1 MAENNFYYEKSYKDM
16 TITELKANIRYRT
29 NQLNIELYDHP
40 EYKDNYAVSQ
50 AITKLQGVGAKGRK
64 GNTVGLGFK
73 SGRSRESY
81 VRQLRELDFAVPL
94 VTDYEGRQYL
104 EEKYNN
110 SYNKFSTTHP
120 EISKEDWRDMAETF
134 GAVGKS
140 LVDKYGSDNIV
151 DLFTEQTRSVDMVNL
166 MKKARDNMES
176 KGKGQQALVDEFMRL
191 IAEELGVSVEDVMRE

>member
-1 MAENNFYYEKSYKDM
+1 M
-16 TITELKANIRYRT
+16 TIPELKANIRYRT

-50 AITKLQGVGAKGRK
+50 AITKLQGVGAKGRN

-120 EISKEDWRDMAETF
+120 EISKEDWRDMVETF

-140 LVDKYGSDNIV
+140 LVDEFGSDNIV
-151 DLFTEQTRSVDMVNL
+151 DLFTDKSRSIDMVGL
-166 MKKARDNMES
+166 MKKAKDNM
-176 KGKGQQALVDEFMRL
+176 KGKSASQQDMVDEFMKL
-191 IAEELGVSVEDVMRE
+191 MANELNVSVEDVMRE